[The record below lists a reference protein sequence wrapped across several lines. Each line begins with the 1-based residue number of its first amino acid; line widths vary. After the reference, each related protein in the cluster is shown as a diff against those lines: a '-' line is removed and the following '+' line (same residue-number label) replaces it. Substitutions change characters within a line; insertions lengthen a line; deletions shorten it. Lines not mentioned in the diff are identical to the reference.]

1 MAGAK
6 PQNPSSLLIA
16 VNAACMHQFIVLTVL
31 GSYSRRLPETLSKM
45 LRDCGGN
52 ITDCR
57 MARLGGEF
65 SALVMVSGNWDVI
78 AKIED
83 LLPKME
89 RELGVRIL
97 CGRTE
102 QRRPGEGMP
111 YAIDV
116 VCSDRPGVVHDISRF
131 MSEHDMEIQDMY
143 TTTYQPLQS
152 GTTMF
157 SLHMTVSIPVDASIS
172 ALRGEF
178 LDFCDRLNLDAI
190 MEPAK

>member
-1 MAGAK
+1 
-6 PQNPSSLLIA
+6 
-16 VNAACMHQFIVLTVL
+16 MHQYIVLTVL
-31 GSYSRRLPETLSKM
+31 GDYSGRLAERLSRL
-45 LRDCGGN
+45 LRDCGGS

-65 SALVMVSGNWDVI
+65 TALVMVSGSWDTI

-83 LLPKME
+83 MLPRLEK
-89 RELGVRIL
+89 ELGVGIQCR
-97 CGRTE
+97 RT
-102 QRRPGEGMP
+102 QQQQPAPGMP

-116 VCSDRPGVVHDISRF
+116 VCSDRAGVVHDISRF
-131 MSEHDMEIQDMY
+131 MSEHGMEIQDLY
-143 TTTYQPLQS
+143 TTTYLPVQS
-152 GTTMF
+152 GTVMF
-157 SLHMTVSIPVDASIS
+157 SLHMTVNVPVDASIS

>member
-1 MAGAK
+1 
-6 PQNPSSLLIA
+6 
-16 VNAACMHQFIVLTVL
+16 
-31 GSYSRRLPETLSKM
+31 
-45 LRDCGGN
+45 
-52 ITDCR
+52 
-57 MARLGGEF
+57 
-65 SALVMVSGNWDVI
+65 
-78 AKIED
+78 
-83 LLPKME
+83 
-89 RELGVRIL
+89 
-97 CGRTE
+97 
-102 QRRPGEGMP
+102 
-111 YAIDV
+111 
-116 VCSDRPGVVHDISRF
+116 VVHDISRF